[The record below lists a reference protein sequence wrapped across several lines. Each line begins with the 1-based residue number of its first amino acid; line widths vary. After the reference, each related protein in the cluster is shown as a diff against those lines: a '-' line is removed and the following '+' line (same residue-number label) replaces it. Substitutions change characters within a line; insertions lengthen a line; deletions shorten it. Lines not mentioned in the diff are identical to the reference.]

1 MPFCPLITFLRMK
14 IFDNYAE
21 LNMTSLVK
29 TGEKAIKKLSAN
41 LSNISNNALT
51 NMSEK
56 AEHVM
61 EVIEENLFVVDNQT
75 EIEI

>member
-1 MPFCPLITFLRMK
+1 MPVFLCLIIFCRMK

-21 LNMTSLVK
+21 LNMSSLVK

-41 LSNISNNALT
+41 LGNISNSALT

-61 EVIEENLFVVDNQT
+61 EVIEENIFVINNKTDN
-75 EIEI
+75 